1 MIDYT
6 QRNAAVIEEILS
18 IIRSGEPNDTI
29 AERLQDY
36 HENDIAD
43 ALEFLTRQ
51 ERTLLYLILGT
62 EQSAE
67 ILSYSD
73 DAADY
78 LTELRPQKAADILE
92 DMDADDAVDVLEDVE
107 PEARENIINLIDDEA
122 KQDIIL
128 IESYSEDQVGSYM
141 TTNYIEIDKNITV
154 KEAMKSLV
162 RQAEDNDNVSTLYVC
177 DDDGTF
183 YGALDLKDL
192 IVAREHTPL
201 ESLVITEYP
210 FVHAHETISDCIEE
224 LKAYA
229 EDSIPVLNDSNK
241 LIGVIT
247 SQDIVEAV
255 DDEMG
260 DDYAKLAGLS
270 EEEDI
275 DESLFK
281 SIKKRLPW
289 LAILL
294 FLSLLVSSAVSVFE
308 GVVSQL
314 TLIVCFQS
322 LILGMAGNV
331 GTQSLA
337 VTVRVISDEK
347 LDFKDRLH
355 IISKEVRIAFT
366 NGLLLGLLSFIA
378 IGLYIMVSKSATID
392 YSFAISGCAGVALM
406 LSMII
411 SGFVGTAIP
420 LLFDKLGV
428 DPAVASGPL
437 ITTINDL
444 IAVVTYYGLA
454 YLFLI
459 RFLGLTY

>member
-1 MIDYT
+1 MSDYT
-6 QRNAAVIEEILS
+6 QRNAAVIEEILA
-18 IIRSGEPNDTI
+18 IIRSDESNDVI

-36 HENDIAD
+36 HENDIAE

-51 ERTLLYLILGT
+51 ERNLLYYILGT

-67 ILSYSD
+67 VLSYSD
-73 DAADY
+73 DAGDY
-78 LTELRPQKAADILE
+78 LSELLPQKAADILE
-92 DMDADDAVDVLEDVE
+92 DMDADDAVDILEDVE
-107 PEARENIINLIDDEA
+107 PETRENIINLIDDDA
-122 KQDIIL
+122 MQDIIL
-128 IESYSEDQVGSYM
+128 IESYDEDQVGSYM
-141 TTNYIEIDKNITV
+141 TTNYIEIDRNITV
-154 KEAMKSLV
+154 KQAMKSLI
-162 RQAEDNDNVSTLYVC
+162 RQAEENDNVATLYVC
-177 DDDGTF
+177 DEEGKF
-183 YGALDLKDL
+183 CGAIELKDL
-192 IVAREHTPL
+192 IIAREHTPL

-210 FVHAHETISDCIEE
+210 FVRAHETISDCIEE
-224 LKAYA
+224 LKSYA
-229 EDSIPVLNDSNK
+229 EDSIPVLDDKDK

-270 EEEDI
+270 EEEDL
-275 DESLFK
+275 DESLGK
-281 SIKKRLPW
+281 SIRKRLPW
-289 LAILL
+289 LCVLL
-294 FLSLLVSSAVSVFE
+294 FLSLLVSSVVSIFE

-347 LDFKDRLH
+347 LDFKDRLRL
-355 IISKEVRIAFT
+355 IFKEVRIALT
-366 NGLLLGLLSFIA
+366 NGLLLGLLSFAA
-378 IGLYIMVSKSATID
+378 IGVYIMISKSTPFD
-392 YSFAISGCAGVALM
+392 YAFAVSGCVGAALM
-406 LSMII
+406 LSMLI
-411 SGFVGTAIP
+411 SGLVGTAIP
-420 LLFDKLGV
+420 LFFDKIGV

-444 IAVVTYYGLA
+444 IAVITYYGLA

-459 RFLGLTY
+459 QFLGLTY